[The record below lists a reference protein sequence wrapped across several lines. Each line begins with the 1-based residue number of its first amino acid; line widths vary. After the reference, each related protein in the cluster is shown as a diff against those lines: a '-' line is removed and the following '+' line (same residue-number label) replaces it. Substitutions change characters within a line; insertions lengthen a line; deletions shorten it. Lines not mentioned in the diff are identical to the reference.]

1 MAMTARDP
9 TNAEIA
15 AALDEL
21 GDLNELDGAIIH
33 RIVAYR
39 NAAKAV
45 REAPVSVAALAR
57 EGRATELP
65 GIGGTIQEKVLALSV
80 EGAIPAAVKLRAKFP
95 PGLIEITRLPGL
107 GPKRARRLFDELG
120 VDSLDALRAAAEQQR
135 VRSLKG
141 FGPKAEE
148 SILAALGAAG
158 AGERVQRVVLDR
170 ALTVADA
177 LVPALREHP
186 AAERVELAGSAR
198 RWVDSV
204 KDLDV
209 IATATEAQA
218 LAEAAAGLELVES
231 AGTPTSSGVR
241 LRTHTG
247 IPVDVRIVAPDQF
260 GNLLQHLT
268 GSKEHNMALR
278 DMAVRKGLHVSEYG
292 LLDDATGETHRCAT
306 EEEVYALLGLRY
318 IEPELREN
326 RGELEAA
333 AAGKLPELIELGD
346 LRGDLHCHTT
356 ASDGTA
362 SIEQMAEAARDA
374 GYEYLAITDHSAT
387 MGFGSDVSPE
397 RLREQI
403 ERIRATEVDGIE
415 LLAGSEVNILP
426 DGSLDYDDEL
436 LGALDW
442 VLASVHSSFRM
453 PCGAD
458 DRADRPGDRAPARG
472 RDRASV
478 RAEDRATGAVSL
490 RPRAGRRAAAS
501 TGTMLEI
508 NSSPDRRDLNDTG
521 ARAASAAGVAIVIDC
536 DAHRV
541 AGFEVARYGI
551 ATARRAWL
559 TPATWPTRSR
569 GRSSKRGGR
578 GTGEAHR
585 GTRAG
590 AGRDGAV
597 AGRLRLEPGAGAAA
611 AHRAQRRVRARRSD
625 PAPLHLRRPRRLA
638 AAELVGGTR

>member
-1 MAMTARDP
+1 MTTTSRDP

-21 GDLNELDGAIIH
+21 GDLYELDGAIIH

-65 GIGGTIQEKVLALSV
+65 GIGATIQEKVLALSSD
-80 EGAIPAAVKLRAKFP
+80 GAIPAAVKLRAKFP

-120 VDSLDALRAAAEQQR
+120 VDSLEKLRAAADQHQIQA
-135 VRSLKG
+135 LKG

-148 SILAALGAAG
+148 SILAAVAATG
-158 AGERVQRVVLDR
+158 AGKGAPRAVLDR
-170 ALTVADA
+170 ALAVADPLIA
-177 LVPALREHP
+177 ALREHP
-186 AAERVELAGSAR
+186 ASERVELAGSAR

-204 KDLDV
+204 KDIDV
-209 IATATEAQA
+209 IATAADPRA
-218 LAEAAAGLELVES
+218 LAEAATRLELVES
-231 AGTPTSSGVR
+231 AGTVSESGVR

-247 IPVDVRIVAPDQF
+247 TPVDLRIVAPDQF

-292 LLDDATGETHRCAT
+292 VLDDASGETHRCAT
-306 EEEVYALLGLRY
+306 EEEVYGLLGMQF
-318 IEPELREN
+318 IGPELREN

-333 AAGKLPELIELGD
+333 LGGTLPDLIELED

-362 SIEQMAEAARDA
+362 SIEQMAEAAREA
-374 GYEYLAITDHSAT
+374 GYAYLAITDHSAT
-387 MGFGSDVSPE
+387 MGFGADLSPA

-403 ERIRATEVDGIE
+403 GRIRAAEVDGIE

-426 DGSLDYDDEL
+426 DGSLDYDDDL
-436 LGALDW
+436 LFELDW
-442 VLASVHSSFRM
+442 VIASVHSSFRM
-453 PCGAD
+453 PSESMT
-458 DRADRPGDRAPARG
+458 DRIVRAIEHPLVDAIGHLSGRKIERRAPYHFDLERIL
-472 RDRASV
+472 D
-478 RAEDRATGAVSL
+478 
-490 RPRAGRRAAAS
+490 AAAR

-508 NSSPDRRDLNDTG
+508 NSSPDRRDLNDVN
-521 ARAASAAGVAIVIDC
+521 ARAAAAAAVPIVINC

-541 AGFEVARYGI
+541 TGFEVARYGI

-559 TPATWPTRSR
+559 TAADVANTRPWAELAGMRSR
-569 GRSSKRGGR
+569 NR
-578 GTGEAHR
+578 
-585 GTRAG
+585 
-590 AGRDGAV
+590 
-597 AGRLRLEPGAGAAA
+597 
-611 AHRAQRRVRARRSD
+611 
-625 PAPLHLRRPRRLA
+625 
-638 AAELVGGTR
+638 